1 MGNDLTNI
9 SQEALDILR
18 NEEVIAV
25 NQAIAAKGWR
35 ESPRGASE
43 VWVRELDGGDLAVAL
58 LFKGEKG
65 DDPTLAGFSLLE
77 VGWKHGTTATVRDLF
92 ARRDMGVIKTNF
104 IAEVPPHDCRLFR
117 LSKAAPAPAAASR
130 KLLLRKASG

>member
-1 MGNDLTNI
+1 MPTETVTDTPFPCLAVVLVSQIMGNDLTNI

-43 VWVRELDGGDLAVAL
+43 VWVREL
-58 LFKGEKG
+58 E
-65 DDPTLAGFSLLE
+65 
-77 VGWKHGTTATVRDLF
+77 GWGPSTSSADFV
-92 ARRDMGVIKTNF
+92 MPTNF
-104 IAEVPPHDCRLFR
+104 
-117 LSKAAPAPAAASR
+117 LSKSVYTC
-130 KLLLRKASG
+130 